1 MTYIHKG
8 VIVTV
13 QYTINEDKML
23 ECLII
28 GDSIAV
34 GTAMARP
41 ECVSLSK
48 GGINSSQWNK
58 QNAGNNI
65 TAKTVIISLGAND
78 HKGVKTE
85 AELRKMREAVKGD
98 RVFWIDPGQDRKPI
112 PHDAIVRIAKEY
124 GDTILPRPKNHMSAD
139 GVHPT
144 GRGYKVIAEQTR

>member
-1 MTYIHKG
+1 MI
-8 VIVTV
+8 
-13 QYTINEDKML
+13 DCM
-23 ECLII
+23 II

-41 ECVSLSK
+41 DCVSYSR
-48 GGINSSQWNK
+48 GGWNSWQWNK
-58 QNAGNNI
+58 DYLSVASSKP
-65 TAKTVIISLGAND
+65 AKTLIISLGAND

-85 AELRKMREAVKGD
+85 EELRKMRSTVKAD

-124 GDTILPRPKNHMSAD
+124 GDTIIPRPKDHMSGD

-144 GRGYKVIAEQTR
+144 GRGYKILGEQTR

>member
-1 MTYIHKG
+1 
-8 VIVTV
+8 
-13 QYTINEDKML
+13 ML
-23 ECLII
+23 DCMII

-41 ECVSLSK
+41 DCVSYSR
-48 GGINSSQWNK
+48 GGWNSWQWNK
-58 QNAGNNI
+58 DYLSVVSSKP
-65 TAKTVIISLGAND
+65 AKTLIISLGAND

-85 AELRKMREAVKGD
+85 EELRKMRSTVKAD

-124 GDTILPRPKNHMSAD
+124 GDTIIPRPKDHMSGD

-144 GRGYKVIAEQTR
+144 GRGYKILGEQTR